1 MAEVQYF
8 PPLDKCLADRE
19 GLISWKTAYRALCDL
34 PAALRSVTLEHFLN
48 TAEAIEILANP
59 LSPFPE
65 PSQPSRTRFDTRTAP
80 IHVAQSGHGDHDLE
94 QLKKDALWLAQ
105 TVKIEE
111 DAALR
116 IAIVERQ
123 ERNKDQLVST
133 TVRTVESSVHG
144 GGTFGASV
152 LERSAADFSRSV
164 GALGVGSASGN
175 EQTRRD
181 RVLALYL
188 EERQAVLSISTELVG
203 RHVIANETESV
214 ATGTWLQDLA
224 ARFVA
229 EQHDRATSRESPA
242 EAEKAKQ
249 DRRIH
254 GQAFINEA
262 VRALRDYMER
272 LDDSSRRPSVFG
284 LEPAKQELYVS
295 ATLVYMTA
303 ILRLML
309 AHLYALD
316 HLPEPAIILHWFKL
330 MDECAFMQYLQPTP
344 TLQNVEMLQYLASLV
359 SLAMLQLP
367 KAVARVTGIVTA
379 SRRAGVRYPE
389 LGDKLYIDDESCV
402 KALNK
407 IMCDAA
413 RNNVVLA
420 APAMY
425 AWSLV
430 AKLIRD
436 GAERMRARREKP
448 DRQGQEDGGSSDTE
462 TGDGITRGESSD
474 GAETEIEKRWAW
486 FHQPELE
493 DARDDPAR
501 YWAMAAVDGLD
512 VYGLIASCR
521 GTLTAA
527 YGAELSFPTALIARE
542 KLYELLREG
551 LNLVGYEIPVMDAL
565 LAILSPD
572 LPYKDPP
579 RFGVLAT
586 RFLADGEVFR
596 AVILDQALARYPYE
610 LSPLLR
616 LCTALSAAKT
626 PTSGGP
632 AQVVQILESLQTV
645 TLMVPEHFRSYM
657 LENEDENANALILT
671 EDLAIF
677 SPKRQETFYGEG
689 RFLMGR
695 EVREAEQEGA
705 RNVLLIPAGTP
716 GMVIREDR
724 PMVLTLKH
732 PHSGLEYIG
741 LVLSTL
747 LPGNDLVQSTL
758 GASETDK
765 ATVAETITLITAL
778 LTAALKQQEGQEEA
792 RFVLG
797 RLGFALHDETD
808 IVSVITNLFELE
820 LLAFIAQE
828 TEPGSLELCIACADF
843 LAKLTHVSPE
853 RVWSFLARSSLLSL
867 SDGASSLATVVGAV
881 EAQTGSFGFLAACA
895 KLYEEC
901 LRDAVAGLVKRKG
914 RQARAGGRFDSPM
927 HGLDATPERT
937 VSLVLKGY
945 TRVMLDV
952 LRDMSSWR
960 FGVVEEKDVVLR
972 SVVETFERLW
982 RWTYG
987 LDVPAHRGSGNQ
999 KERMTAALVPAAETI
1014 LDAFAPIAGDGATP
1028 LLNMIGAAF
1037 AEALSVGDDLLPLV
1051 HREALVAQTSS
1062 LLRFLTRLLQ
1072 TARTIEPQRALI
1084 LANQL
1089 LKAVSVLTVLYALDA
1104 AWKPDMLMCM
1114 TELVRALAC
1123 TATDPQPLLS
1133 GLSADAAKSFLS
1145 VITDLDRPVRDFDL
1159 EFDVWTFLTAVLE
1172 SRQQWFSMYMLTGT
1186 LPRDRLRTA
1195 TATTNGI
1202 SDAKGKSLLDYA
1214 LDELANIAQ
1223 IVPARAKA
1231 MLRFVAAAQR
1241 AWVWATVTVRS
1252 HAEFLKHTLSW
1263 MEEIRAPSR
1272 GAKDVDHEVSASEH
1286 QAAAYLCDV
1295 LVMGL
1300 HAGLET
1306 GDDTVLKILTGS
1318 KLGFLTQHGVSVNA
1332 YNRSLHRNLS
1342 ENLARKFMDVELMDF
1357 KRAAGNT
1364 VEHGGLFTYDCE
1376 LAKTV
1381 LGYQVL
1387 AWEGNGDRRT
1397 QGFAAEFL
1405 RANMNL
1411 SLVDAQTN
1419 LLRSW
1424 GALAT
1429 TLSECVGFEDSAQA
1443 PLIVTVKACLE
1454 ANAKAGMD
1462 EPNTT
1467 EVLQLR
1473 ANVVFVVL
1481 SKLVGV
1487 GCAKPGMKELLVREL
1502 QGENEQRR
1510 REPGAWDLVRMS
1522 PVDFDVATAR
1532 EDLRYYRTLLQI
1544 LFLAIRPHAYIPL
1557 TKPVKGD
1564 GKASLSAE
1572 KASLSAENASV
1583 LIDIVAKTVVQGF
1596 RALCGNLHAED
1607 MAIASPADFSLII
1620 ALLQAVLA
1628 VQGIGIA
1635 HLPLANAIADSS
1647 LVRGALSLY
1656 SWADQ
1661 LAEVMDDDPIYGE
1674 VAMTTLVALSVIPQ
1688 VAEQMALQGV
1698 LLQLSGAKL
1707 SNYFRK
1713 PGGKGQWD
1721 EPVGLFA
1728 VIWTEGFLP
1737 LCLNLLSAVG
1747 PAIAGEVSAFLNSF
1761 KEQLKRAEEAF
1772 RNEGPE
1778 SYGRR
1783 RQPHSGDVTLGLVR
1797 EAQALVL
1804 IALTLQSDLARA
1816 AAEGITAMDVAPL
1829 RYDLENAR
1837 QEVGKLARSP
1847 RSLADKVVAVNEREA
1862 AWQASDSRDGELMRR
1877 VLEGLQGIMRCFGDE

>member
-1 MAEVQYF
+1 MADVQYF

-34 PAALRSVTLEHFLN
+34 PTALRSVTLEHFLN

-59 LSPFPE
+59 LAPFPE
-65 PSQPSRTRFDTRTAP
+65 PSQSSRTRFDTRTAP
-80 IHVAQSGHGDHDLE
+80 IHVAQCGSGDYDLE

-105 TVKIEE
+105 NVKIEE
-111 DAALR
+111 EAALR

-123 ERNKDQLVST
+123 ERNRDQLVHT
-133 TVRTVESSVHG
+133 TGRTVKGSGHS

-152 LERSAADFSRSV
+152 LRRSAAAFGRSA
-164 GALGVGSASGN
+164 GAPGVPRFAIGD
-175 EQTRRD
+175 EHTRRD
-181 RVLALYL
+181 RVLELYL
-188 EERQAVLSISTELVG
+188 EERQAVLSISTELAG
-203 RHVIANETESV
+203 RHVIANVTESG
-214 ATGTWLQDLA
+214 ANGTWLQDLA
-224 ARFVA
+224 ARAVA
-229 EQHDRATSRESPA
+229 EQHDRATCRESPS
-242 EAEKAKQ
+242 EAAKTKQ
-249 DRRIH
+249 DRCKH
-254 GQAFINEA
+254 EQAFLEET
-262 VRALRDYMER
+262 VKALRDCIER

-295 ATLVYMTA
+295 ATLVYMTV

-309 AHLYALD
+309 AHLHALD
-316 HLPEPAIILHWFKL
+316 HLPEPTIILHWFNL
-330 MDECAFMQYLQPTP
+330 MDSCAFMQYFQPTP
-344 TLQNVEMLQYLASLV
+344 TLQNVGTLQSLASLV

-367 KAVARVTGIVTA
+367 KAVARVTDIFTA

-402 KALNK
+402 KSLNK
-407 IMCDAA
+407 IIYDAG
-413 RNNVVLA
+413 RTNVVLA

-436 GAERMRARREKP
+436 GAERLRARREKP
-448 DRQGQEDGGSSDTE
+448 DRQGHEDGGSSDTE
-462 TGDGITRGESSD
+462 TGDGITRRESSD

-512 VYGLIASCR
+512 VYGLIASCS

-542 KLYELLREG
+542 KMYDLLREG
-551 LNLVGYEIPVMDAL
+551 LNLVSYEVPVMDAL
-565 LAILSPD
+565 LAVLAPD
-572 LPYKDPP
+572 LPHRDTQ
-579 RFGVLAT
+579 RFGTLAT
-586 RFLADGEVFR
+586 RFLADTESPR
-596 AVILDQALARYPYE
+596 AAILDQALARYPYE

-616 LCTALSAAKT
+616 LCSALSAAKT
-626 PTSGGP
+626 PDTGGP
-632 AQVVQILESLQTV
+632 PQVGQILEGLQTV
-645 TLMVPEHFRSYM
+645 TLMVPEQFRSYM

-677 SPKRQETFYGEG
+677 SPKRQQTFYGES
-689 RFLMGR
+689 RFLLDR
-695 EVREAEQEGA
+695 EVRDAEQEGA

-716 GMVIREDR
+716 GMIVREDR

-747 LPGNDLVQSTL
+747 LPGNDQIPSTL

-765 ATVAETITLITAL
+765 ATAAEAITLITAL
-778 LTAALKQQEGQEEA
+778 LTAALKQQGLEEA
-792 RFVLG
+792 RFILG

-808 IVSVITNLFELE
+808 IVAVITDLFELE

-843 LAKLTHVSPE
+843 LAKLMHVSPE
-853 RVWSFLARSSLLSL
+853 RAWSFLARSSLLS
-867 SDGASSLATVVGAV
+867 SSGGASSLAAIVENV

-895 KLYEEC
+895 KLYAEC

-914 RQARAGGRFDSPM
+914 RPNRAGGRFDSPM
-927 HGLDATPERT
+927 QGLDATPERT
-937 VSLVLKGY
+937 VSLVLQGY

-952 LRDMSSWR
+952 LRDMESWR
-960 FGVVEEKDVVLR
+960 FGVVEEKGVVLS
-972 SVVETFERLW
+972 SVVDTFEHLL
-982 RWTYG
+982 RWSYG
-987 LDVPAHRGSGNQ
+987 LDVPAHRATVKP
-999 KERMTAALVPAAETI
+999 KERMTAVFISSAEAI
-1014 LDAFAPIAGDGATP
+1014 VDAIAPVTGDGAIP
-1028 LLNMIGAAF
+1028 LLDMMDAAF
-1037 AEALSVGDDLLPLV
+1037 AEATSLGDDLLPLV
-1051 HREALVAQTSS
+1051 HREALIEQARS
-1062 LLRFLTRLLQ
+1062 LLRLLKRLLL
-1072 TARTIEPQRALI
+1072 TARTLEPQRALR

-1089 LKAVSVLTVLYALDA
+1089 LKVMPVLTVLYALES
-1104 AWKPDMLMCM
+1104 AWKSDILMLM

-1123 TATDPQPLLS
+1123 TTSDPQPLLS
-1133 GLSADAAKSFLS
+1133 GLSADAAKAFFS
-1145 VITDLDRPVRDFDL
+1145 VISDLDRPMRDFDL
-1159 EFDVWTFLTAVLE
+1159 ERDVWTFLTAALE

-1186 LPRDRLRTA
+1186 LPRDRFKPS
-1195 TATTNGI
+1195 TATTNGTA
-1202 SDAKGKSLLDYA
+1202 DAKGKSLLDHA
-1214 LDELANIAQ
+1214 LDEVTNITQ
-1223 IVPARAKA
+1223 IVPARARA

-1241 AWVWATVTVRS
+1241 TWVWATVTVRS
-1252 HAEFLKHTLSW
+1252 HAEFLKNTLAW

-1286 QAAAYLCDV
+1286 QTAAYLCDV
-1295 LVMGL
+1295 LVLGL

-1306 GDDTVLKILTGS
+1306 GDPTVLKSLTGS

-1342 ENLARKFMDVELMDF
+1342 ENLVRKFVDVDLADF

-1364 VEHGGLFTYDCE
+1364 SEHAGLLTYDYE
-1376 LAKTV
+1376 LAETV
-1381 LGYQVL
+1381 LGYQALV
-1387 AWEGNGDRRT
+1387 WEGNGDRRT

-1424 GALAT
+1424 GALVT
-1429 TLSECVGFEDSAQA
+1429 TLSECVGIEDAAQE

-1473 ANVVFVVL
+1473 ANVAFVVL

-1487 GCAKPGMKELLVREL
+1487 GCAKPGMKDLLVREV
-1502 QGENEQRR
+1502 QGENGQRR
-1510 REPGAWDLVRMS
+1510 RESGAWDLVKIS
-1522 PVDFDVATAR
+1522 PVNFDVATVR
-1532 EDLRYYRTLLQI
+1532 EDLRYYRTLLRI

-1572 KASLSAENASV
+1572 NASV
-1583 LIDIVAKTVVQGF
+1583 LVDIVAKTVVPGF

-1628 VQGIGIA
+1628 VQGVGIA
-1635 HLPLANAIADSS
+1635 HLPLATAIADTS

-1661 LAEVMDDDPIYGE
+1661 LAEVMNDDPVYGE
-1674 VAMTTLVALSVIPQ
+1674 VAMTTLVALSGVPQ

-1761 KEQLKRAEEAF
+1761 PEQLKRAEEAF
-1772 RNEGPE
+1772 RSEGPD

-1783 RQPHSGDVTLGLVR
+1783 RQQHSGDVTLGLVR
-1797 EAQALVL
+1797 EAQALVF
-1804 IALTLQSDLARA
+1804 IASTLQSDLARA
-1816 AAEGITAMDVAPL
+1816 AAEGITATDVAPL

-1837 QEVGKLARSP
+1837 QEVGKLARSQ
-1847 RSLADKVVAVNEREA
+1847 RSLADKVVPVNERELVLLG
-1862 AWQASDSRDGELMRR
+1862 SNSHDNELLRR
-1877 VLEGLQGIMRCFGDE
+1877 VVDGVQGVMRCFGDD

>member
-1 MAEVQYF
+1 MADVQYF

-34 PAALRSVTLEHFLN
+34 PTALRSVTLEHFL
-48 TAEAIEILANP
+48 TSAEAIEILANP
-59 LSPFPE
+59 LTPFPE
-65 PSQPSRTRFDTRTAP
+65 PSQPSKTRFDTRTAP
-80 IHVAQSGHGDHDLE
+80 IHVAQCGSGDYDLE

-111 DAALR
+111 EAALR
-116 IAIVERQ
+116 IVIVERQ
-123 ERNKDQLVST
+123 ERNKDKLVST
-133 TVRTVESSVHG
+133 TVSTVESSVPG
-144 GGTFGASV
+144 SGAFRASV
-152 LERSAADFSRSV
+152 LERSAADFGRSV
-164 GALGVGSASGN
+164 GALGVGSVSGN
-175 EQTRRD
+175 EQARRD
-181 RVLALYL
+181 RVLELYL

-203 RHVIANETESV
+203 RHVIAIETESG
-214 ATGTWLQDLA
+214 AIGTWLHDLA
-224 ARFVA
+224 ARAVA
-229 EQHDRATSRESPA
+229 EQHDRATCRESPT
-242 EAEKAKQ
+242 EAAKAKQ

-254 GQAFINEA
+254 EQAFLSEA
-262 VRALRDYMER
+262 FKALRDCMER

-284 LEPAKQELYVS
+284 LEPGKQELYVS

-303 ILRLML
+303 ILRLMV
-309 AHLYALD
+309 AHLHALD
-316 HLPEPAIILHWFKL
+316 RLPEPTIMINWFTL
-330 MDECAFMQYLQPTP
+330 MADCAFMQYLQPTP
-344 TLQNVEMLQYLASLV
+344 TLQNVETLQYLASLV

-367 KAVARVTGIVTA
+367 KAVTRVSKVVNA
-379 SRRAGVRYPE
+379 SRRAGARYPD
-389 LGDKLYIDDESCV
+389 LGDKLYIDDEACV

-407 IMCDAA
+407 IMYDAA
-413 RNNVVLA
+413 RNNFVLA
-420 APAMY
+420 APAIH

-436 GAERMRARREKP
+436 GAERLRARREKP
-448 DRQGQEDGGSSDTE
+448 DRQGHEDGGSSDTE
-462 TGDGITRGESSD
+462 TGDGITRRESSD

-501 YWAMAAVDGLD
+501 YWAVAAVDGMN
-512 VYGLIASCR
+512 VYGLIASCS
-521 GTLTAA
+521 GTVTAA
-527 YGAELSFPTALIARE
+527 YGAELIFPTALIARE
-542 KLYELLREG
+542 RLYELLREG
-551 LNLVGYEIPVMDAL
+551 LNLVGYDVSVVDAL

-572 LPYKDPP
+572 LPYKDGQ

-586 RFLADGEVFR
+586 RFLADTEVFR
-596 AVILDQALARYPYE
+596 AAILDQATARYPYE

-616 LCTALSAAKT
+616 LCTALCSAKALH
-626 PTSGGP
+626 SGGP
-632 AQVVQILESLQTV
+632 PQVVQILESLQTV

-677 SPKRQETFYGEG
+677 SPKRQETFYGES

-724 PMVLTLKH
+724 PMVLTLRH

-747 LPGNDLVQSTL
+747 LPGNDLLPSTL

-765 ATVAETITLITAL
+765 ATAAEIITLITAV
-778 LTAALKQQEGQEEA
+778 LTAALKQQEGPEEA

-808 IVSVITNLFELE
+808 IVAVITNLFELE

-828 TEPGSLELCIACADF
+828 TGPGSLELCTACADF

-853 RVWSFLARSSLLSL
+853 RVWSFLARSSLVGLSG
-867 SDGASSLATVVGAV
+867 GASSLAAIVGAV

-895 KLYEEC
+895 KLYADC
-901 LRDAVAGLVKRKG
+901 MRDAVAGLVNRKG
-914 RQARAGGRFDSPM
+914 RSARAGGRFDSPM
-927 HGLDATPERT
+927 QGLDSTPERT
-937 VSLVLKGY
+937 VGLVLKGY
-945 TRVMLDV
+945 TRAMLDV
-952 LRDMSSWR
+952 LRDMGSWR
-960 FGVVEEKDVVLR
+960 FGVVEEKGVVLR
-972 SVVETFERLW
+972 SVVETFERLL

-987 LDVPAHRGSGNQ
+987 LDVRAHQVAGNQ
-999 KERMTAALVPAAETI
+999 KERMTAALVPAADAI
-1014 LDAFAPIAGDGATP
+1014 LDAFAPVAGDGATP
-1028 LLNMIGAAF
+1028 LLDMIGATF

-1051 HREALVAQTSS
+1051 HREALIAQTRS

-1072 TARTIEPQRALI
+1072 TARTVEPQRALG

-1089 LKAVSVLTVLYALDA
+1089 LMAMPGLTVLYALDS
-1104 AWKPDMLMCM
+1104 AWKPDMLMFM
-1114 TELVRALAC
+1114 TDLVRALAC
-1123 TATDPQPLLS
+1123 TAADPQPLLS
-1133 GLSADAAKSFLS
+1133 SLSADAAKSFLS
-1145 VITDLDRPVRDFDL
+1145 VMSDLDRPMRDFDL
-1159 EFDVWTFLTAVLE
+1159 ECDVWTFLTAALE
-1172 SRQQWFSMYMLTGT
+1172 SRQQWFSMYLLTGT
-1186 LPRDRLRTA
+1186 LPKDCLRT
-1195 TATTNGI
+1195 TTTTTNGTTD
-1202 SDAKGKSLLDYA
+1202 SKAKSLLNHA
-1214 LDELANIAQ
+1214 LDELAKITE

-1241 AWVWATVTVRS
+1241 TWVWATVTVRS
-1252 HAEFLKHTLSW
+1252 YADFLKNTLAW
-1263 MEEIRAPSR
+1263 MEEVQAPSR
-1272 GAKDVDHEVSASEH
+1272 GPKDVDHEVSAGEH

-1295 LVMGL
+1295 LVLGL

-1306 GDDTVLKILTGS
+1306 GDMTVLNILTTS

-1342 ENLARKFMDVELMDF
+1342 ENLARKFVDVELTDF

-1364 VEHGGLFTYDCE
+1364 ADHGGFFTYDYE
-1376 LAKTV
+1376 LAETV
-1381 LGYQVL
+1381 LGYQAL

-1397 QGFAAEFL
+1397 QGFAAELL

-1429 TLSECVGFEDSAQA
+1429 TLSECVGIEDAVQD

-1454 ANAKAGMD
+1454 ANAEAGMD
-1462 EPNTT
+1462 EPNAT

-1473 ANVVFVVL
+1473 ANVAFVVL
-1481 SKLVGV
+1481 SKLVGG
-1487 GCAKPGMKELLVREL
+1487 GCAKPGMKELLVREV
-1502 QGENEQRR
+1502 QGEKEQRR
-1510 REPGAWDLVRMS
+1510 REPGAWDLVRMC
-1522 PVDFDVATAR
+1522 PVDFDVTTAR

-1544 LFLAIRPHAYIPL
+1544 QFLAIRPHAYIPL

-1572 KASLSAENASV
+1572 NASV
-1583 LIDIVAKTVVQGF
+1583 LVDLVAKTVIPGF

-1635 HLPLANAIADSS
+1635 HLPLATAIADSS

-1674 VAMTTLVALSVIPQ
+1674 VAMTTLVALSGIPQ

-1761 KEQLKRAEEAF
+1761 PEQLKRAEEAF
-1772 RNEGPE
+1772 RSEGPE

-1783 RQPHSGDVTLGLVR
+1783 RQQHSGDVTLGLVR

-1804 IALTLQSDLARA
+1804 ITLTLQSDLARA
-1816 AAEGITAMDVAPL
+1816 AAEGITATDVAPL

-1837 QEVGKLARSP
+1837 QEVGKLARSQ
-1847 RSLADKVVAVNEREA
+1847 RSLADKVVAVNERELVLLG
-1862 AWQASDSRDGELMRR
+1862 SDSHDNELLRR
-1877 VLEGLQGIMRCFGDE
+1877 VAEGVRGVMRCFGD

>member
-34 PAALRSVTLEHFLN
+34 PTALRSVTLEHFLN

-59 LSPFPE
+59 LTPFPE
-65 PSQPSRTRFDTRTAP
+65 PSQPSKTRFDTRTAP
-80 IHVAQSGHGDHDLE
+80 IHVAQSGSGDYDLE

-111 DAALR
+111 EAALR
-116 IAIVERQ
+116 IVIVERQ
-123 ERNKDQLVST
+123 ERDKDQLVNT
-133 TVRTVESSVHG
+133 TVRTVDGSGRGVD
-144 GGTFGASV
+144 TFGASV
-152 LERSAADFSRSV
+152 LEKSAAEFGRTV
-164 GALGVGSASGN
+164 GAPGVPGFASGN
-175 EQTRRD
+175 EQTRRH
-181 RVLALYL
+181 RVLELYL

-203 RHVIANETESV
+203 LHVIANEAESG
-214 ATGTWLQDLA
+214 ATRTWLQDLA
-224 ARFVA
+224 ARVAA
-229 EQHDRATSRESPA
+229 EQHDRATYRDSPP
-242 EAEKAKQ
+242 EAAKAKQ
-249 DRRIH
+249 DRRVDE
-254 GQAFINEA
+254 QAFLKEA
-262 VRALRDYMER
+262 VKTLRGCMER
-272 LDDSSRRPSVFG
+272 LEDSSRRPSAFG
-284 LEPAKQELYVS
+284 LEHGKQELYVS

-303 ILRLML
+303 ILRLIL
-309 AHLYALD
+309 AHSHALD
-316 HLPEPAIILHWFKL
+316 RLPEPTIMIDWFKL

-344 TLQNVEMLQYLASLV
+344 TLQNIETLQYLASLV

-367 KAVARVTGIVTA
+367 KAVAWVTEIVTA

-389 LGDKLYIDDESCV
+389 IGDKLCIDDESCV

-407 IMCDAA
+407 IMYDAA

-420 APAMY
+420 APAIY

-430 AKLIRD
+430 AKHIRD
-436 GAERMRARREKP
+436 GADTLRSRRERA
-448 DRQGQEDGGSSDTE
+448 DRPGHEDGGSSDTE
-462 TGDGITRGESSD
+462 TGDGITRQESTD

-501 YWAMAAVDGLD
+501 YWAVAAVDGMN
-512 VYGLIASCR
+512 VYGLMTSCS
-521 GTLTAA
+521 GTVTAA
-527 YGAELSFPTALIARE
+527 YGAELSFPIALIARE
-542 KLYELLREG
+542 RLYELLREG
-551 LNLVGYEIPVMDAL
+551 LSLVSYDIPVMDAL

-572 LPYKDPP
+572 LPYRDGQ
-579 RFGVLAT
+579 RFGMLAS
-586 RFLADGEVFR
+586 RFLADTEVFR
-596 AVILDQALARYPYE
+596 AAILDQALARYPHE

-616 LCTALSAAKT
+616 LCTALCSAKALH
-626 PTSGGP
+626 SGGQP
-632 AQVVQILESLQTV
+632 QIVQILESLQTV

-705 RNVLLIPAGTP
+705 RNVLLIPGGTP

-747 LPGNDLVQSTL
+747 LPGNDLVPSTL

-765 ATVAETITLITAL
+765 ATAAEIVTLITAL

-808 IVSVITNLFELE
+808 IVAVITNLFELE

-828 TEPGSLELCIACADF
+828 IEPGSLELCIACVDF

-867 SDGASSLATVVGAV
+867 SGGASSIAAIVGTV

-895 KLYEEC
+895 KLFAEC
-901 LRDAVAGLVKRKG
+901 LRDAVAGLVKRK
-914 RQARAGGRFDSPM
+914 ARLARTGGRFDSPM
-927 HGLDATPERT
+927 QGLDSTPERT

-945 TRVMLDV
+945 TRAMLDV
-952 LRDMSSWR
+952 LRDLGSWR
-960 FGVVEEKDVVLR
+960 FAVVEEKGVVLR
-972 SVVETFERLW
+972 SVVDTFERLL

-987 LDVPAHRGSGNQ
+987 LDVPAHQVAATQ
-999 KERMTAALVPAAETI
+999 KERMIAALVPAAETI
-1014 LDAFAPIAGDGATP
+1014 LDAFAPVVGDGATP
-1028 LLNMIGAAF
+1028 LLDMMGAAL
-1037 AEALSVGDDLLPLV
+1037 AEALSVGDDRLPLE
-1051 HREALVAQTSS
+1051 HREALIEQTRS
-1062 LLRFLTRLLQ
+1062 LLRFLTRLVRS
-1072 TARTIEPQRALI
+1072 TRTTELERALG

-1089 LKAVSVLTVLYALDA
+1089 LKAIPVLTVLYALDS
-1104 AWKPDMLMCM
+1104 AWNPDMMMYM

-1123 TATDPQPLLS
+1123 TAADPQPLLS
-1133 GLSADAAKSFLS
+1133 GLSADAAKTFLS
-1145 VITDLDRPVRDFDL
+1145 VISDLDRPTRDFDL
-1159 EFDVWTFLTAVLE
+1159 ECDVWTFLTAALE

-1186 LPRDRLRTA
+1186 LPKDRLRTK
-1195 TATTNGI
+1195 TTTTNCTTD
-1202 SDAKGKSLLDYA
+1202 SKGKSLLKHA
-1214 LDELANIAQ
+1214 LDELANITQ

-1231 MLRFVAAAQR
+1231 MLHFVAAAQR
-1241 AWVWATVTVRS
+1241 TWVWATETVRS
-1252 HAEFLKHTLSW
+1252 HAEFLKNTLAW

-1272 GAKDVDHEVSASEH
+1272 GAKDVDHEVSAGEH
-1286 QAAAYLCDV
+1286 QAAAYFCDILV
-1295 LVMGL
+1295 LGL

-1306 GDDTVLKILTGS
+1306 GDETVLKILTGS
-1318 KLGFLTQHGVSVNA
+1318 KLGFLTHHGVSVNA

-1342 ENLARKFMDVELMDF
+1342 ENLARKFVDVELTDF

-1364 VEHGGLFTYDCE
+1364 ADHGGCFTYDYE
-1376 LAKTV
+1376 LAETV
-1381 LGYQVL
+1381 LGYQAL

-1429 TLSECVGFEDSAQA
+1429 TLSECVGIEDAAQE

-1454 ANAKAGMD
+1454 GNAKAGMD

-1467 EVLQLR
+1467 EVLLLR
-1473 ANVVFVVL
+1473 ANVAFVVL
-1481 SKLVGV
+1481 SKLVGA
-1487 GCAKPGMKELLVREL
+1487 GCAKPGLKELLVREV
-1502 QGENEQRR
+1502 QGEKEQRR
-1510 REPGAWDLVRMS
+1510 REPGAWDLVRMC

-1572 KASLSAENASV
+1572 NASV
-1583 LIDIVAKTVVQGF
+1583 LVDIVAKIVIPGF

-1635 HLPLANAIADSS
+1635 HLPLATAIADSS

-1661 LAEVMDDDPIYGE
+1661 LAEIMDDDPIYGE
-1674 VAMTTLVALSVIPQ
+1674 VAMTTLVALSGIPQ

-1761 KEQLKRAEEAF
+1761 PEQLKRAEEAF
-1772 RNEGPE
+1772 RSEGPG

-1783 RQPHSGDVTLGLVR
+1783 RQQHSGDVTLGLVR
-1797 EAQALVL
+1797 EAQGLVL
-1804 IALTLQSDLARA
+1804 IALTLKSDLARA
-1816 AAEGITAMDVAPL
+1816 AADGITAADVAPL

-1837 QEVGKLARSP
+1837 QEVGKLARSQ
-1847 RSLADKVVAVNEREA
+1847 RSLADKVVAVNERELVMLG
-1862 AWQASDSRDGELMRR
+1862 SDSHDNELLRR
-1877 VLEGLQGIMRCFGDE
+1877 VADGVRVVMRCFGDE